1 MNKEYIINHF
11 INLYYKSFNDIDL
24 ANDDKEPG
32 NISISFLNNLERNN
46 LNNHL
51 IAVVRFYGGTKLG
64 ASNLSR
70 TYGKCA
76 STCINK

>member
-1 MNKEYIINHF
+1 MLSNM
-11 INLYYKSFNDIDL
+11 LL
-24 ANDDKEPG
+24 
-32 NISISFLNNLERNN
+32 ISISFLNNLERNN